1 MKKAINFSDLTQCPF
16 CGCNGFYVRQHA
28 EGTIIYHHSFDGS
41 ESDNKD
47 MYNGL
52 NVTGGKRAYCS
63 QCNKFLGNCE
73 TNKISLPAL
82 KALLKNEEEEEIGK

>member
-28 EGTIIYHHSFDGS
+28 EGTVIYHHSFDGS

-73 TNKISLPAL
+73 TSKSVCRL
-82 KALLKNEEEEEIGK
+82 

>member
-28 EGTIIYHHSFDGS
+28 EGTVIYHHSFDGS
-41 ESDNKD
+41 ESD
-47 MYNGL
+47 
-52 NVTGGKRAYCS
+52 S

-82 KALLKNEEEEEIGK
+82 KAFLKNEEEEEIGK